1 MIHIELNKPAEVD
14 LRIHRGVDSVLSF
27 TVTDD
32 AGAAINLTG
41 YTVRILVAS
50 AEGDAGN
57 LVNGTFSIG
66 GASSNVLTYA
76 LTGAATSST
85 TTYPTE
91 CYYEVQWLDTT
102 SKYRKLAYGKVTMV
116 SSLSYTDTP

>member
-1 MIHIELNKPAEVD
+1 MINVELNKPAEID
-14 LRIHRGVDSVLSF
+14 LRIHRGVDSVLSL

-32 AGAAINLTG
+32 AGTAVNLTG

-50 AEGDAGN
+50 AEGATDN
-57 LVNGTFSIG
+57 SVNGTFTIS
-66 GASSNVLTYA
+66 GASSNVLTYTFTA
-76 LTGAATSST
+76 SATSSMT
-85 TTYPTE
+85 SYPSE

-102 SKYRKLAYGKVTMV
+102 SKYRKLAYGRVTMV

>member
-1 MIHIELNKPAEVD
+1 MISVELNKPAEVD
-14 LRIHRGVDSVLSF
+14 LCIHRGVDSVLSL

-50 AEGDAGN
+50 AEGSADN
-57 LVNGTFSIG
+57 TVNGAFTIG
-66 GASSNVLTYA
+66 GGSNNVLTYTFTA
-76 LTGAATSST
+76 AATSNTAS
-85 TTYPTE
+85 YPSE

-102 SKYRKLAYGKVTMV
+102 SKYRKLAYGRVTMV